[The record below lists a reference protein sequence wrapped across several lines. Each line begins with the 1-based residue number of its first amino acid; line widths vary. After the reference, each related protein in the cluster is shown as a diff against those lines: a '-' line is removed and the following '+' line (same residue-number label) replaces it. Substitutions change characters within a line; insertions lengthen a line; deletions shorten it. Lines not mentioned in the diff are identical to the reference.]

1 MINRLVALPKEVW
14 ITFPLFR
21 ETVIRKVTAFE
32 ATYDEFGYKEIRY
45 RTRCS
50 VDSWDRDRHEVID
63 IFETKQ
69 EAINSVADGNYI
81 LGEK

>member
-1 MINRLVALPKEVW
+1 MINRLITLPKEVW

-21 ETVIRKVTAFE
+21 ETVIQKATAFE

-45 RTRCS
+45 RTKGS
-50 VDSWDRDRHEVID
+50 INSWDRDRYEGID

-69 EAINSVADGNYI
+69 EAIDSVADGNYTI
-81 LGEK
+81 G